1 LSAEAE
7 GDVVIDEK
15 VLVIKRI
22 RVRYTLRG
30 CPPDKREAA
39 ERAHSLHA
47 SRCPVARSI
56 GGCIEIE
63 TQLFHAEVENGSL
76 PLPGEG

>member
-1 LSAEAE
+1 M
-7 GDVVIDEK
+7 VVEDR

-22 RVRYTLRG
+22 RVRYTLEG

-47 SRCPVARSI
+47 GRCPVARSV
-56 GGCIEIE
+56 GGCIEISTE
-63 TQLFHAEVENGSL
+63 LVYRDAT
-76 PLPGEG
+76 

>member
-1 LSAEAE
+1 MCEAE
-7 GDVVIDEK
+7 GDVEVEDK

-22 RVRYTLRG
+22 RVRYQLTG
-30 CPPDKREAA
+30 CPEDKREAA

-56 GGCIEIE
+56 C
-63 TQLFHAEVENGSL
+63 GSIDIRTEL
-76 PLPGEG
+76 GFI